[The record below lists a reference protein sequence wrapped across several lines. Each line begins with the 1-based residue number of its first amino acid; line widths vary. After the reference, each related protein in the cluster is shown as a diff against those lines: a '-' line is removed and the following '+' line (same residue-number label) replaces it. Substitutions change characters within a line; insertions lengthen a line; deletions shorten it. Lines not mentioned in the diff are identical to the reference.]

1 MSARDS
7 RYLGCLGFTLIEL
20 MVVMLILGLL
30 SSLVVLT
37 TAPDL
42 RREASTEATRLGL
55 VLQAA
60 LQETQWS
67 GRPMAF
73 SAEGRAYRF
82 WAADEQARW
91 LSIADG
97 DKFRPRSLSEG
108 MGIVSIEVEGQTL
121 PAGALLTFTPAHA
134 TLFQITLDAPQGKMQ
149 LRSLPNSRVHL
160 VAP

>member
-1 MSARDS
+1 MSNHNNR
-7 RYLGCLGFTLIEL
+7 CLRHKGFTLIEV

-30 SSLVVLT
+30 SSLVVL
-37 TAPDL
+37 
-42 RREASTEATRLGL
+42 STEATRLGL

-73 SAEGRAYRF
+73 SAEGREYRF
-82 WAADEQARW
+82 WEADEQAQW
-91 LSIADG
+91 LSIANG

-108 MGIVSIEVEGQTL
+108 MGVVSIEVEGQTL
-121 PAGALLTFTPAHA
+121 PAGALLTFMPAHA

-149 LRSLPNSRVHL
+149 LRSRPNSRVDL

>member
-1 MSARDS
+1 MSNHNNR
-7 RYLGCLGFTLIEL
+7 CLRHKGFTLIEV

-30 SSLVVLT
+30 SSLVVLS
-37 TAPDL
+37 TAPDS

-73 SAEGRAYRF
+73 SAEGREYRF
-82 WAADEQARW
+82 WEADEQAQW
-91 LSIADG
+91 LSIANG

-108 MGIVSIEVEGQTL
+108 MGVVSIEVEGQTL
-121 PAGALLTFTPAHA
+121 PAGALLTFMPTHA

-149 LRSLPNSRVHL
+149 LRSRPNSRVDL